1 MLPGLPQVA
10 APATA
15 ALIVLGLAACGGG
28 GGGATTD
35 HGSGT
40 TAGASTSSYSSS
52 SLTAST
58 TATAAAHARDGQD
71 PARSGC
77 ASTAEDVPRTG
88 VQLRRADDRPFAV
101 VLLRRSRPCGSA
113 WGVALG
119 VPEGQGYTLTLDT
132 VHRPGSAMSSV
143 VTAGPF
149 PRTGVIGRELVER
162 HGCVLARATVR
173 QGGVVVGRAETP
185 CG

>member
-1 MLPGLPQVA
+1 MLRAL
-10 APATA
+10 PATGTSLTA
-15 ALIVLGLAACGGG
+15 VVIVLGLAACGGS
-28 GGGATTD
+28 GARTGR
-35 HGSGT
+35 GSGT
-40 TAGASTSSYSSS
+40 TAATAPSSYSSS
-52 SLTAST
+52 SLTAPTSPG
-58 TATAAAHARDGQD
+58 AAAHARDGQD

-101 VLLRRSRPCGSA
+101 VLLRRSRPCASA

-119 VPEGQGYTLTLDT
+119 VPEGQGYELTLEA
-132 VHRPGSAMSSV
+132 VHRPGNVTSSV
-143 VTAGPF
+143 VTTGPF
-149 PRTGVIGRELVER
+149 ARTGVIGRELVER

-173 QGGVVVGRAETP
+173 HGSVVVGRAETP